1 MIDCQIRNPSGEFPD
16 IIFMSP
22 KCFAAFQKQQQSY
35 VNYVSAGDR
44 ETLDRDMVAMWR
56 GAKIYVEPTLGFTAQ
71 NPAKPVSAYVLSS
84 SNFQL
89 YADTDGFFEVSDMM
103 PVPGTATEAA
113 MVFCRMQLV
122 TGHLASHGVLL
133 DAEA

>member
-1 MIDCQIRNPSGEFPD
+1 
-16 IIFMSP
+16 
-22 KCFAAFQKQQQSY
+22 
-35 VNYVSAGDR
+35 
-44 ETLDRDMVAMWR
+44 
-56 GAKIYVEPTLGFTAQ
+56 
-71 NPAKPVSAYVLSS
+71 VLSS

-89 YADTDGFFEVSDMM
+89 YADTDGFFEVSDMMPVPGTATYADTDGFFEVSDMM